1 MEARL
6 KILYREKVV
15 PSMMEKFGFKNSHQ
29 VPCIQKVVIN
39 VGVGKDN
46 KDAKAIESVQKE
58 LALISGQKP
67 VITRGKKSI
76 SSFNLRKGDICG
88 VMVTLRG
95 QRMYEFLDR
104 MITAALPR
112 VKDFNGLN
120 PDSFDDRGSY
130 TLGIREQVI
139 FPEVDYNTIYK
150 VRGMNITIC
159 TNAKKVEHA
168 RELLKLMGLPLRE
181 D

>member
-76 SSFNLRKGDICG
+76 SS
-88 VMVTLRG
+88 
-95 QRMYEFLDR
+95 
-104 MITAALPR
+104 
-112 VKDFNGLN
+112 
-120 PDSFDDRGSY
+120 
-130 TLGIREQVI
+130 
-139 FPEVDYNTIYK
+139 
-150 VRGMNITIC
+150 
-159 TNAKKVEHA
+159 
-168 RELLKLMGLPLRE
+168 ELIQ
-181 D
+181 